1 MMVYR
6 YQEYKD
12 GLHNFD
18 DLHIFSL
25 AVLQL
30 IRALVKVVHL
40 LLSKVSRTIGTG
52 DSYDYNTGLIKKTVL
67 RLQFECG
74 LDSQTYSTLI
84 GN

>member
-40 LLSKVSRTIGTG
+40 FYCKFCRIIGNG
-52 DSYDYNTGLIKKTVL
+52 DSYDYN
-67 RLQFECG
+67 
-74 LDSQTYSTLI
+74 I
-84 GN
+84 G

>member
-18 DLHIFSL
+18 DLHIFSP

-30 IRALVKVVHL
+30 IRALVKVVNL
-40 LLSKVSRTIGTG
+40 FYSTFFRIIGTG
-52 DSYDYNTGLIKKTVL
+52 DS
-67 RLQFECG
+67 
-74 LDSQTYSTLI
+74 
-84 GN
+84 

>member
-30 IRALVKVVHL
+30 IRALVKVVNL
-40 LLSKVSRTIGTG
+40 FYCKFCRIIGNG
-52 DSYDYNTGLIKKTVL
+52 DSYDYN
-67 RLQFECG
+67 
-74 LDSQTYSTLI
+74 I
-84 GN
+84 G

>member
-30 IRALVKVVHL
+30 IRALVKVVNL
-40 LLSKVSRTIGTG
+40 FYSKFCCIIGTG
-52 DSYDYNTGLIKKTVL
+52 DSYGSGSGNT
-67 RLQFECG
+67 
-74 LDSQTYSTLI
+74 
-84 GN
+84 

>member
-1 MMVYR
+1 MMVYK

-30 IRALVKVVHL
+30 IRALVKVVNL
-40 LLSKVSRTIGTG
+40 FYSKFCRIIGTR
-52 DSYDYNTGLIKKTVL
+52 DSYDYNTG
-67 RLQFECG
+67 
-74 LDSQTYSTLI
+74 
-84 GN
+84 